1 MTPIKV
7 LIVEDENIIALDLKR
22 ILTRAGYAVTGVA
35 NSGLEAFAAVAAT
48 PPEAILMDIGLSGDL
63 DGIQTSQRILETLDV
78 PIIFVT
84 ANSDLATVQ
93 KSQNANP
100 FGYIL
105 KPFDEREIS
114 IVLQMALFKHKT
126 DREVRESRQWLA
138 ATLRSISEGVI
149 ATTSTGEIKFMNLMA
164 ERLTGWKEAEAIG
177 KPLIAVFNLIN
188 RQTRQTVE
196 DPVARALRSKQA
208 ISFVN
213 LTALT
218 QKGGQEVA
226 VDTFASPII
235 NEKGAVEGVVLTFRQ
250 VSTKPQTNPHAS

>member
-7 LIVEDENIIALDLKR
+7 LIVEDENIIALDLRR
-22 ILTRAGYAVTGVA
+22 ILTRSGYAVTGVA
-35 NSGLEAFAAVAAT
+35 NSGQEAIAAVAAT
-48 PPEAILMDIGLSGDL
+48 PPDAILMDIGLTDDL
-63 DGIQTSQRILETLDV
+63 DGIQTSEKILASHDV

-105 KPFDEREIS
+105 KPFDEREIG
-114 IVLQMALFKHKT
+114 IVLQMALFKHQAE
-126 DREVRESRQWLA
+126 REVRESRRWLS
-138 ATLRSISEGVI
+138 ATLRSISEGLI
-149 ATTSTGEIKFMNLMA
+149 ATTSTGEVKFMNPMA
-164 ERLTGWKEAEAIG
+164 ERLTGWKETEARS
-177 KPLIAVFNLIN
+177 KPLSEVFNLIN
-188 RQTRQTVE
+188 RQTRQPVE

-218 QKGGQEVA
+218 QKSGQEIA

-235 NEKGAVEGVVLTFRQ
+235 SETGTIEGVVLTFRQ
-250 VSTKPQTNPHAS
+250 ILPKATSTGPL